1 MRFLIRLVITAVA
14 LWAAVALVDGITFTG
29 SWVSLLLVA
38 LVFGVVNA
46 IVRPL
51 LKLLT
56 CPLVILTL
64 GLFIFV
70 INALMLWL
78 TSTLSVSLGLGFHV
92 AGFASA
98 FWGALVVSIVSV
110 VLSIFVP
117 DDDVESARE

>member
-14 LWAAVALVDGITFTG
+14 LWAAVALVNGITFTG
-29 SWVSLLLVA
+29 SWISLLLVA
-38 LVFGVVNA
+38 LVFGIVNA

-51 LKLLT
+51 LKVLT
-56 CPLVILTL
+56 CPLVLLTL

-98 FWGALVVSIVSV
+98 FWGALVVSIVSI

-117 DDDVESARE
+117 DVDVEG

>member
-1 MRFLIRLVITAVA
+1 MRFLLRLIVTAVA
-14 LWAAVALVDGITFTG
+14 LWAAVALVNGITFTG
-29 SWVSLLLVA
+29 SWISLLLVA
-38 LVFGVVNA
+38 LIFGLVNA

-56 CPLVILTL
+56 CPLVLLTL
-64 GLFIFV
+64 GLFVFV

-78 TSTLSVSLGLGFHV
+78 TSALSVSLGLGFHV

-110 VLSIFVP
+110 LLSIFVP
-117 DDDVESARE
+117 DDAGGE

>member
-1 MRFLIRLVITAVA
+1 MRFIIRLVITAVA
-14 LWAAVALVDGITFTG
+14 LWVAVALVSGITFTG
-29 SWVSLLLVA
+29 SWISLLLVA
-38 LVFGVVNA
+38 LVFGIVNA

-56 CPLVILTL
+56 CPLVLLTL

-78 TSTLSVSLGLGFHV
+78 TSTLSASLGLGFHV

-110 VLSIFVP
+110 VLSVFVP
-117 DDDVESARE
+117 DGGEG